1 MTRTAVIAGATGYL
15 GGHVASAAH
24 DAGYRVRALAR
35 DASRVSENG
44 CDDIFVG
51 QATVPESLD
60 GLFEGADVAFSSIG
74 VRHFRRHP
82 NIWEVDLQANLN
94 LVDAAER
101 AGVRRFV
108 FVSVINGPALR
119 DRLPVAEA
127 RERVVDRL
135 RESTMEWAVLRP
147 TGFFNDL
154 DAYLEMARSG
164 RVWLI
169 GSGDERLNPIH
180 GADLAAE
187 AVASFSGR
195 PVPIERDVGG
205 PDVLSQREIGELAF
219 SVLGKTPRFAR
230 VPPGLLEGVATLSAP
245 FNVNLSTF
253 LRMFALLGRVDA
265 VAPPSGTHHL
275 ADHYCQLSQSA

>member
-1 MTRTAVIAGATGYL
+1 MSQTAVIAGATGYL
-15 GGHVASAAH
+15 GGYVARTAH

-35 DASRVSENG
+35 DAARFDARDGDEV
-44 CDDIFVG
+44 FVG
-51 QATVPESLD
+51 QATDPDTLG
-60 GLFEGADVAFSSIG
+60 GLFEGAEVAFSSIG
-74 VRHFRRHP
+74 IRHFRRRP
-82 NIWEVDLQANLN
+82 DIWDVDMQANLN

-108 FVSVINGPALR
+108 FISVLGGPQLR
-119 DRLPVAEA
+119 GRLPVAEA

-154 DAYLEMARSG
+154 DAYLDMARSG

-169 GSGDERLNPIH
+169 GRGSERINPIH

-187 AVASFSGR
+187 AVACFDAPGC
-195 PVPIERDVGG
+195 PIERDVGG
-205 PDVLSQREIGELAF
+205 PDVFTQREIGELAF
-219 SVLGKTPRFAR
+219 AAVGKPPRFGH
-230 VPPGLLEGVATLSAP
+230 VPPGLLDGMAALSAP

-253 LRMFALLGRVDA
+253 LRMFAQMGRADV
-265 VAPPSGTHHL
+265 VAPPVGTHHL
-275 ADHYCQLSQSA
+275 AAHYQASA